1 MIIHA
6 MPSKPIGSLRGQ
18 AIVELL
24 VLLPVLALVVV
35 ALHVFGSLGLKGQ
48 ELGEST
54 WNVLRKCHALEPT
67 RPCTATVDAYDQ
79 YASAPFLPVV
89 SSSGA
94 RTDLSVTADRPS
106 ADVSG
111 RGAIGAIDR
120 VLASTVGRAGEALF
134 SLPSGRSLLRLQSQ
148 EAAVLSG
155 ERSYSIRHSLALV
168 NSDWSSMNFEEAHLR
183 SMLGGH
189 PTTWIESLSRF
200 SYSPALD
207 VAMPVTEFL
216 GLESGTESF
225 RGGFHRPA
233 MASHLPGTRD
243 VSGKGVRP

>member
-1 MIIHA
+1 MTTHA
-6 MPSKPIGSLRGQ
+6 IPSKPTGTQHGQ

-35 ALHVFGSLGLKGQ
+35 ALHVFGSLGLKAQ
-48 ELGEST
+48 DLGEST

-67 RPCTATVDAYDQ
+67 RPCTTTVDAYDQ
-79 YASAPFLPVV
+79 HASAPFLPVV

-120 VLASTVGRAGEALF
+120 VLAGTVGRAGEALF
-134 SLPSGRSLLRLQSQ
+134 SLPGSRTLLRLQSK
-148 EAAVLSG
+148 EMADLVG
-155 ERSYSIRHSLALV
+155 EPSYSSHHSLALV
-168 NSDWSSMNFEEAHLR
+168 NSDWSSMNFEEAHR
-183 SMLGGH
+183 KSMLGSH

-216 GLESGTESF
+216 GLESGTASF

-233 MASHLPGTRD
+233 MASHPPGTRD
-243 VSGKGVRP
+243 VSGKGARP

>member
-1 MIIHA
+1 MNTYA
-6 MPSKPIGSLRGQ
+6 MSVKSIGSLRGQ

-35 ALHVFGSLGLKGQ
+35 ALHLFGPLGLKGQ

-67 RPCTATVDAYDQ
+67 QPCTTTVVAYDQ
-79 YASAPFLPVV
+79 HASAPFLPVV
-89 SSSGA
+89 SSSEA
-94 RTDLSVTADRPS
+94 RTDVSVIADRPS

-111 RGAIGAIDR
+111 RGAIGSIDR

-148 EAAVLSG
+148 ETAVMSG
-155 ERSYSIRHSLALV
+155 ERSYSIRHTLALV
-168 NSDWSSMNFEEAHLR
+168 NSEWSSMNFEEAHR
-183 SMLGGH
+183 KSMLGGH

-216 GLESGTESF
+216 GLESGTASF

-233 MASHLPGTRD
+233 MTSHLPGTRD